1 VKHNTRLVPSIL
13 IGGLV
18 LAGGGS
24 VLAAAGGSA
33 SKDSSSQQQYCP
45 PNSPGGGQP
54 QGGPN
59 NNCGNPPD
67 NCPNGNPKPPDGNCG
82 NGNPNGPPENPGK
95 GKGKG
100 AKFHVKR
107 KPVKRCYRHRFAL
120 HVKVTNKGKGKKTFV
135 YRDGHRVKSS
145 RRKSFT
151 VILRVGRL
159 SPGVHK
165 LKLRVKG
172 ADGKTHTRTIKFRRC

>member
-1 VKHNTRLVPSIL
+1 VNQKSRLVPSIL

-59 NNCGNPPD
+59 NNCGKPPD
-67 NCPNGNPKPPDGNCG
+67 NCPNGKPKPPDGNCG
-82 NGNPNGPPENPGK
+82 NGNPNGPPEK
-95 GKGKG
+95 HKKKHH
-100 AKFHVKR
+100 AKLTIH
-107 KPVKRCYRHRFAL
+107 RHPRRGCIQRTFAARIG
-120 HVKVTNKGKGKKTFV
+120 VVNKQSGRKVTV
-135 YRDGHRVKSS
+135 YRDGHRIGSS
-145 RRKSFT
+145 TKRAFKVHFS
-151 VILRVGRL
+151 VLHL
-159 SPGVHK
+159 SRGVHV
-165 LKLRVKG
+165 LKVRVRG
-172 ADGKTHTRTIKFRRC
+172 SDGKVVTKTVRFKRC